1 MRTLSR
7 KRTPV
12 ADELPGGY
20 RLPAPSQPKRGAAPK
35 KKSALKPPAAA
46 ATVAPPGPADNEVGS
61 GKNSGSQNRKAQRER
76 QAAEQ
81 AAHDAHLAAAGQ
93 LALDLEPCTDPEKAH
108 LYQIRVL
115 MNIQHRVLTN
125 PHITAEAKVRH
136 VTQVAQALG
145 RIKVEA
151 ELQQRIAQLEEQ
163 RATEVADLQ
172 ADRREVEITRRRNE
186 AEQQRLDEEWSKLRA
201 EQERT
206 RIAAAPTPSAV

>member
-1 MRTLSR
+1 M
-7 KRTPV
+7 

-20 RLPAPSQPKRGAAPK
+20 RLPPPSRAKRGTPSKKAAPPARPAPASSARAQPGPPEGPSQAKSSGA
-35 KKSALKPPAAA
+35 
-46 ATVAPPGPADNEVGS
+46 
-61 GKNSGSQNRKAQRER
+61 QNRKRQRER
-76 QAAEQ
+76 QVAEQ
-81 AAHDAHLAAAGQ
+81 AAHAAQLAAAGQ
-93 LALDLEPCTDPEKAH
+93 LALNLEPCTDPEKAH

-115 MNIQHRVLTN
+115 MDIQHQVLTN

-163 RATEVADLQ
+163 RATEVADLL